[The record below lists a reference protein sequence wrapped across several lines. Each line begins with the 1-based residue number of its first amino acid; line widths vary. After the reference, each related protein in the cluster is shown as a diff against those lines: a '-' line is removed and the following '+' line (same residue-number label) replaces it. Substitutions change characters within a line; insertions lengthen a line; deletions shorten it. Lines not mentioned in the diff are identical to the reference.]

1 MEEILAS
8 IRRIISEDEEADEGE
23 QPADA
28 DSEAATAEAGAE
40 EAGANEE
47 DVLDLTQMVTED
59 GDVVDLAEGKEPET
73 ETTAEADE
81 QEEAP
86 EETEPEAA
94 PADENELV
102 LEDAEPDEAEPA
114 AEEAATP
121 PAAGDDDSLVSP
133 PTAAAA
139 TESFEEL
146 AKAVTKE
153 EGIGTPLAS
162 IPGKTLEDIVK
173 ELLCPMLKEWLDQNL
188 PSLTEKLVRKEVER
202 AARRAEEL

>member
-73 ETTAEADE
+73 EMTAEADE

-121 PAAGDDDSLVSP
+121 P
-133 PTAAAA
+133 TAAAA

-153 EGIGTPLAS
+153 EGTGTPLAS

-173 ELLCPMLKEWLDQNL
+173 ELLRPMLKEWLDQNL
-188 PSLTEKLVRKEVER
+188 PSLTEKLVRK
-202 AARRAEEL
+202 